1 VRRSIAF
8 GLLCL
13 LRAADA
19 GAVMPSELADG
30 ARTLGFS
37 SSEIAKVE
45 EEPAVWVVEQESDPR
60 RLTVAGLAKLSVPP
74 GAILKDLRS
83 RNGLLQS
90 EAIQRVGLFSA
101 PPLPRDVAEYTLP
114 AGDLEALSECEV
126 GECKFRLRAIGVE
139 AFKKIDWSAADARE
153 RADSLARERMLDFVR
168 SYQESGPEA
177 LKAPYAD
184 KEEQLSPGKGFDE
197 LVGDM
202 QGAIE
207 VAKTLRTHLRDYPR
221 STVEG
226 AEDLILWNIRDYG
239 YPPVT
244 GVVHAVI
251 YEPPSGFSLIALKN
265 LYSSHYFHARLQI
278 IALFADPDDPNQT
291 YLGFTDR
298 MLFEADVGSLKRRI
312 LEAGVLKD
320 VAQRL
325 ELLRKA
331 VE

>member
-1 VRRSIAF
+1 
-8 GLLCL
+8 
-13 LRAADA
+13 
-19 GAVMPSELADG
+19 MPSELADA

-37 SSEIAKVE
+37 SDKIDNVE
-45 EEPAVWVVEQESDPR
+45 QEPAVWVVEQESDPR
-60 RLTVAGLAKLSVPP
+60 RLTVAGLAKLPVPR

-83 RNGLLQS
+83 RNGLLRS
-90 EAIQRVGLFSA
+90 EAIRQAGLFSA
-101 PPLPRDVAEYTLP
+101 PPLPADVAEYRLP

-126 GECKFRLRAIGVE
+126 GDCNFRLRAIGVE
-139 AFKKIDWSAADARE
+139 AFRKIDWSAADARR
-153 RADSLARERMLDFVR
+153 RADAVAREQMLDFVR
-168 SYQESGPEA
+168 DYQEVGPEA
-177 LKAPYAD
+177 LKAPFVD
-184 KEEQLSPGKGFDE
+184 KEESLSPGKGFDE

-207 VAKTLRTHLRDYPR
+207 VTKTLRAHLRDYPR

-226 AEDLILWNIRDYG
+226 AEDLILWNVRDYG

-251 YEPPSGFSLIALKN
+251 YESPGSFPLIALKN

-291 YLGFTDR
+291 YLGYTDR

-312 LEAGVLKD
+312 LEAGVLRD

-331 VE
+331 LE